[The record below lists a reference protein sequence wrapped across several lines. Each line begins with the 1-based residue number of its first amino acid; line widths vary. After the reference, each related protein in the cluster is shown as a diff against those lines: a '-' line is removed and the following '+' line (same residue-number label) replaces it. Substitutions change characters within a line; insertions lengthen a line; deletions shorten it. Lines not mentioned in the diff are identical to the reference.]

1 MWVDVGLYDHFL
13 ASCGWVLVIVIFFL
27 AGCWSVCLSVTFFLA
42 GCELVWPFSGWV
54 WVGVRNC
61 DLFLAGCGWVW
72 VSVRFI
78 TSHPLSY

>member
-1 MWVDVGLYDHFL
+1 MVVGDCDLFL
-13 ASCGWVLVIVIFFL
+13 SWVLVGVFECDL
-27 AGCWSVCLSVTFFLA
+27 FLA

-54 WVGVRNC
+54 RVGVRNC